1 MKKIGDLMREMGF
14 NSQGST
20 ETQVAFI
27 KYLSRVSGQKARPL
41 LELESDEPDQWEV
54 RKLEPL
60 PEQLSF
66 NFDDETKV
74 G

>member
-1 MKKIGDLMREMGF
+1 MREMGF
-14 NSQGST
+14 NPQGSV

-27 KYLSRVSGQKARPL
+27 KYLSRVSGLKARPL
-41 LELESDEPDQWEV
+41 LELESEEPDQWEF

-66 NFDDETKV
+66 NFDEETKV

>member
-14 NSQGST
+14 NPQGST

-41 LELESDEPDQWEV
+41 LELEAEEPDQWEV
-54 RKLEPL
+54 RKLAPL